1 MIAYFSCTGNSRR
14 VAQLLAER
22 LVDNVVDLRPLL
34 RAAEPSVSI
43 DGGKLVFVFPI
54 HSWGLPKGFA
64 DFLTRLR
71 VNGCPQYCCM
81 VATCGDDCGLA
92 ARQWREVMEAK
103 GMTADA
109 AYSVQMPNTYV
120 IFPGFDVDKSEV
132 EQRKLSAVPQAADA
146 LCRRIEAM
154 EKGDFTHH
162 GSVAWLKSR
171 IIYPWFMRH
180 VDDRQFTTT
189 DACVGCGR
197 CAAPAPPPTSQSP
210 TISRNGTVTASTAS
224 PATTPAR
231 ITPSHSAGAPT
242 AKDNTPVPT
251 IKPQVNDTACIHRFA

>member
-1 MIAYFSCTGNSRR
+1 MIAYFSCTANSRR

-22 LVDNVVDLRPLL
+22 LVDNVVDLSPLL

-103 GMTADA
+103 GITADA

-120 IFPGFDVDKSEV
+120 IFPGFDVDKSDV

-162 GSVAWLKSR
+162 GSVAWLNSR
-171 IIYPWFMRH
+171 II
-180 VDDRQFTTT
+180 
-189 DACVGCGR
+189 
-197 CAAPAPPPTSQSP
+197 
-210 TISRNGTVTASTAS
+210 
-224 PATTPAR
+224 
-231 ITPSHSAGAPT
+231 
-242 AKDNTPVPT
+242 
-251 IKPQVNDTACIHRFA
+251 

>member
-1 MIAYFSCTGNSRR
+1 
-14 VAQLLAER
+14 
-22 LVDNVVDLRPLL
+22 
-34 RAAEPSVSI
+34 
-43 DGGKLVFVFPI
+43 
-54 HSWGLPKGFA
+54 
-64 DFLTRLR
+64 
-71 VNGCPQYCCM
+71 M

-120 IFPGFDVDKSEV
+120 IFPGFDVDKSDV

-197 CAAPAPPPTSQSP
+197 CAAACPTANI
-210 TISRNGTVTASTAS
+210 TIS
-224 PATTPAR
+224 
-231 ITPSHSAGAPT
+231 SH
-242 AKDNTPVPT
+242 
-251 IKPQVNDTACIHRFA
+251 KPQWHGDCLNCLACYHTCPHHAVAFGRRTHGKGQYTCPDNKSTSK

>member
-146 LCRRIEAM
+146 LCQRIEAM

-180 VDDRQFTTT
+180 IDDTPFATT

-197 CAAPAPPPTSQSP
+197 CAAACPTANI
-210 TISRNGTVTASTAS
+210 TIS
-224 PATTPAR
+224 
-231 ITPSHSAGAPT
+231 SH
-242 AKDNTPVPT
+242 
-251 IKPQVNDTACIHRFA
+251 KPQWHGDCLNCLACYHTCPHHAVSFGRRTRGKGQYTCPDNKSTSK